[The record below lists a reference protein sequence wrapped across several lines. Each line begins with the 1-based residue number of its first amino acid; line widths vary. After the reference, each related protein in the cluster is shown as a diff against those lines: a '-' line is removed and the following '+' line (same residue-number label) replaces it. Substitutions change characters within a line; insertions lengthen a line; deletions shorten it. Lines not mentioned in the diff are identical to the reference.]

1 MTFVSHSC
9 DPKIT
14 YCITLNKN
22 DYIWQS
28 IYVLMYLI
36 ICRGVSVDEKGYI
49 YVADSGNNR
58 IQIFNPDGTFL
69 RCFGRWG
76 QVNIFLLQ
84 QTFFPC
90 NIKSRFP
97 IQVRK
102 LKIIEKFAGRRWI
115 QGFGRHCSQ
124 LQRKHFGGWPR
135 KSPCANLLSRQIVI
149 F

>member
-14 YCITLNKN
+14 YCITLLYLAK
-22 DYIWQS
+22 YL
-28 IYVLMYLI
+28 LMYLI

-84 QTFFPC
+84 LQTFFPC

-97 IQVRK
+97 SIQVRK
-102 LKIIEKFAGRRWI
+102 LKNHWKICRAKVNSRVWKA
-115 QGFGRHCSQ
+115 
-124 LQRKHFGGWPR
+124 LQSTPKEAFWWLTAKITVC
-135 KSPCANLLSRQIVI
+135 KSSK
-149 F
+149 